1 MIFQNKNL
9 TYKKL
14 NICLSIF
21 IIILISLSTGPLLP
35 EIGMLA
41 ILFFFFILKK
51 EIVFNSQLKKIIFYF
66 FLFYILIN
74 FSNLSIE
81 TNILQSLKVSFFYFR
96 FLFYL
101 IIIRELFIRD
111 FFSNNK
117 ALIFV
122 FFYIFV
128 ILDSMLQFYSG
139 VNFFG
144 IEQKGFKISGIFGE
158 EQVLGSFLVKLLPLT
173 LFFIVNC
180 KINDQNKKIL
190 SISIILLFLFGVF
203 ISNEFNS
210 IIMSFFV
217 GLFLLLLI
225 LKYKIKYIIFIIPII
240 LIFYQ
245 ISDLSNQKE
254 RYKSVYK
261 NISSNNGTIINS
273 YTSMIKTS
281 ILIWKEN
288 KLLGSGIKSYKNL
301 SKKKEFQVSIFSE
314 QSHPH
319 NYYFQLLCE
328 TGIIGFFYLIYI
340 FYYGFRIFLSSYLS
354 LFKKFDLKNKITISK
369 TLVSLGIIINIFPLI
384 PTGNF
389 FNNWL
394 SIITF
399 TYIGLMFGLTNNKV
413 KI

>member
-1 MIFQNKNL
+1 MIFQNKNSI
-9 TYKKL
+9 YKKI

-21 IIILISLSTGPLLP
+21 IFILISLSTGPLLP
-35 EIGMLA
+35 EIGMFA
-41 ILFFFFILKK
+41 FLFFFFNLKK

-66 FLFYILIN
+66 FLFYLLIN

-81 TNILQSLKVSFFYFR
+81 INILQSLKVSFFYFR

-117 ALIFV
+117 TLIFV

-128 ILDSMLQFYSG
+128 ILDSMLQFYFG
-139 VNFFG
+139 ANFFG
-144 IEQKGFKISGIFGE
+144 MEQKGFKISGIFGE

-173 LFFIVNC
+173 LFFIVNS

-190 SISIILLFLFGVF
+190 SLSVILLFLFGVF
-203 ISNEFNS
+203 VSNEFNS

-217 GLFLLLLI
+217 GLFLFLLV

-240 LIFYQ
+240 LIFFQ

-328 TGIIGFFYLIYI
+328 TGIIGFFYLIGI
-340 FYYGFRIFLSSYLS
+340 FYYGFRVFLISYVN
-354 LFKKFDLKNKITISK
+354 LFKKFDLKNKIIISK

-399 TYIGLMFGLTNNKV
+399 TYIGLIFGLTNNNV
-413 KI
+413 KK